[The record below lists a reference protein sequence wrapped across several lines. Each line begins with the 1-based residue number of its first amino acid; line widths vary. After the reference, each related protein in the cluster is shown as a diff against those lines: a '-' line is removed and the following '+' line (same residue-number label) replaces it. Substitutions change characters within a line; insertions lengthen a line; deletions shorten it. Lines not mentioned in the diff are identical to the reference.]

1 MVTLSA
7 TGGPATAALP
17 IIAPQ
22 LHADGAAT
30 LGVQHSQSPT
40 AAAQQLSDAA
50 SVPPMHAAG
59 RVPGRSAGAAA
70 AEEALGRLSLLDQPK
85 GSQQAQSRNSSSQD
99 VLVSKEAEKP
109 VTAQAVPSQPVLAS
123 SQQQQQQQPGSSST
137 SIDDPL
143 RSSPRPFAQPDSGDG
158 LHDDSKAAPEQH
170 IVPQQGPQSPA
181 EVRLLLSAHSGAL
194 PPCIAVPNTSYYI
207 LIRFE
212 PFLGR
217 GQWTVRPKL

>member
-40 AAAQQLSDAA
+40 AATQQLSDAA
-50 SVPPMHAAG
+50 SAPPMQAAG

-70 AEEALGRLSLLDQPK
+70 AEEALGRLSLSDQPK
-85 GSQQAQSRNSSSQD
+85 GSQQAQSRNSSAQD

-109 VTAQAVPSQPVLAS
+109 EIAQAVPSQPVLAS
-123 SQQQQQQQPGSSST
+123 SQQQQQQPGSSST

-143 RSSPRPFAQPDSGDG
+143 RSPPRPFAQPDSGDG
-158 LHDDSKAAPEQH
+158 LHDDSKAAPKQH

-194 PPCIAVPNTSYYI
+194 PPCIPVPNTSYYF